1 MNFILYI
8 LVRLDYDRWC
18 QSQIHI
24 YKMFIIHSSAK
35 RNKKKKNSQLVR
47 AVPLQAGELSHD
59 IDR

>member
-35 RNKKKKNSQLVR
+35 RNKKKKTRSLSGQF
-47 AVPLQAGELSHD
+47 PFKQAN
-59 IDR
+59 

>member
-35 RNKKKKNSQLVR
+35 RNKKKKKLAACQGSSPSSR
-47 AVPLQAGELSHD
+47 RIEP
-59 IDR
+59 